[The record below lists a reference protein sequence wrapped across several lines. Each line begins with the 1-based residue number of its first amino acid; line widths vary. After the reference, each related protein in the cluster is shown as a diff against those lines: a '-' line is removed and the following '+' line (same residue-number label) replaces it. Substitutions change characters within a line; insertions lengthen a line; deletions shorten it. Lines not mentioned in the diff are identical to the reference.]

1 MVSSNNVFFSSFTY
15 YGVFVMCLHDKSRSR
30 GFTLIEL
37 LVVIAIIGVLVGLLL
52 PAVQQ
57 AREAARRSS
66 CQNNM
71 KQLAL
76 GMSVLADQNA
86 RKSDN
91 FFPPVTYLE
100 SGTSPGT
107 SAILGPGSN
116 RHGKSVWTWHTKVLP
131 TIEQQTMLDALGA
144 VQNNNF
150 RSPKP
155 AMWRLNGPNANL
167 RPGYRIISA
176 FMCPSWNPDIK
187 DKNGVDYQATV
198 ASRTTAIGS
207 TTYRASTGRVYWDA
221 AYADFH
227 PDRSDP
233 TKAWF
238 YNGQGALRM
247 GAGKD
252 QAMSAGD
259 TGLSEFTDG
268 LSNTILLTENAAATS
283 WCASGPNSVHFV
295 GGNDWTTLGTPFF
308 VADRAGK
315 AWRKNMN
322 SVSSGHT
329 GNVVGL
335 AMADGSITFATAMD
349 RPVYDGMLSRNEG
362 KVIPAN

>member
-1 MVSSNNVFFSSFTY
+1 MYS
-15 YGVFVMCLHDKSRSR
+15 HDKARSR

-57 AREAARRSS
+57 AREAARRSN

-150 RSPKP
+150 KSPKP
-155 AMWRLNGPNANL
+155 ANWRLSGSNAA
-167 RPGYRIISA
+167 RPAYRVIPA
-176 FMCPSWNPDIK
+176 FMCPSWNSDIK
-187 DKNGVDYQATV
+187 DKNGVDYQATA
-198 ASRTTAIGS
+198 ASRTTALAS

-221 AYADFH
+221 AYADAH
-227 PDRSDP
+227 R
-233 TKAWF
+233 TETWF
-238 YNGQGALRM
+238 KNGQGALRM
-247 GAGKD
+247 GAGAG
-252 QAMSAGD
+252 QQMNAGD

-268 LSNTILLTENAAATS
+268 LSNTILLTENAAATQ
-283 WCASGPNSVHFV
+283 WCSSGPNSVHFV

-335 AMADGSITFATAMD
+335 AMADGSISFVTAMD

>member
-1 MVSSNNVFFSSFTY
+1 MYSHYTQ
-15 YGVFVMCLHDKSRSR
+15 RPR

-86 RKSDN
+86 RRSDN
-91 FFPPVTYLE
+91 FFPPLTYLE
-100 SGTSPGT
+100 SGTNSGK

-116 RHGKSVWTWHTKVLP
+116 RHGKNVWTWHTKLLP
-131 TIEQQTMLDALGA
+131 AVEQQTMLDALGA

-150 RSPKP
+150 KSPKP
-155 AMWRLNGPNANL
+155 ALWRLNGPNANL
-167 RPGYRIISA
+167 RPGYRVISA
-176 FMCPSWNPDIK
+176 FICPSWNPDIK
-187 DKNGVDYQATV
+187 DKNGVDYQATA

-207 TTYRASTGRVYWDA
+207 TNYRASTGRVYWDA
-221 AYADFH
+221 AYADAH
-227 PDRSDP
+227 PDIKDP

-247 GAGKD
+247 GAGAG
-252 QAMSAGD
+252 QRMNAGD
-259 TGLSEFTDG
+259 TGISEFTDG

-283 WCASGPNSVHFV
+283 WLASGPNSVHFV
-295 GGNDWTTLGTPFF
+295 STNDWNTLDGAFF
-308 VADRAGK
+308 AADRPGK

-335 AMADGSITFATAMD
+335 AMADGSISFVTEMD
-349 RPVYDGMLSRNEG
+349 KPTYDALLSRNEG
-362 KVIPAN
+362 TVVPAY

>member
-1 MVSSNNVFFSSFTY
+1 MR
-15 YGVFVMCLHDKSRSR
+15 LHDKSRSR

-76 GMSVLADQNA
+76 GMQTLADQNA
-86 RKSDN
+86 RRSDN

-100 SGTSPGT
+100 DANNSGK
-107 SAILGPGSN
+107 SAILPAGQN
-116 RHGKSVWTWHTKVLP
+116 RHGKNVWTWHTKLLP
-131 TIEQQTMLDALGA
+131 TVEQQNMLDALGA

-150 RSPKP
+150 KSPKP
-155 AMWRLNGPNANL
+155 ALWRLNGPNANL
-167 RPGYRIISA
+167 RPAYRVISA
-176 FMCPSWNPDIK
+176 FVCPSWGPDIK
-187 DKNGVDYQATV
+187 DKNGVDYQATA

-207 TTYRASTGRVYWDA
+207 TNYRASTGRVYWDA
-221 AYADFH
+221 AYADAH
-227 PDRSDP
+227 PSA
-233 TKAWF
+233 TWF
-238 YNGQGALRM
+238 KNGQGALRM
-247 GAGKD
+247 GAG
-252 QAMSAGD
+252 QGQSLNEGD
-259 TGLSEFTDG
+259 TGISEFTDG

-283 WCASGPNSVHFV
+283 WCASGPNSVHFCSN
-295 GGNDWTTLGTPFF
+295 NDWNNIGGAFF
-308 VADRAGK
+308 SADRPGK
-315 AWRKNMN
+315 SWRKNMN

-335 AMADGSITFATAMD
+335 AMADGSITFTGELDKA
-349 RPVYDGMLSRNEG
+349 VYDGMLSRNEG
-362 KVIPAN
+362 KVIPE

>member
-1 MVSSNNVFFSSFTY
+1 MYSHYTQ
-15 YGVFVMCLHDKSRSR
+15 RSR

-66 CQNNM
+66 CQNNL

-86 RKSDN
+86 RKGDN

-100 SGTSPGT
+100 SGTNSGT
-107 SAILGPGSN
+107 SAITGPGTN
-116 RHGKSVWTWHTKVLP
+116 RHGKNVWTWQTKLLP
-131 TIEQQTMLDALGA
+131 TVEQQTMLDALGA
-144 VQNNNF
+144 VDNNNF
-150 RSPKP
+150 TSPKP
-155 AMWRLNGPNANL
+155 ALWKLNGPNANL
-167 RPGYRIISA
+167 RPGYRVISA
-176 FMCPSWNPDIK
+176 FMCPSWGPDIK
-187 DKNGVDYQATV
+187 DKNGVDYQATA

-221 AYADFH
+221 AYADAH
-227 PDRSDP
+227 L
-233 TKAWF
+233 TATWF
-238 YNGQGALRM
+238 INGQGALRM
-247 GAGKD
+247 GAGAG
-252 QAMSAGD
+252 QQMNAGD
-259 TGLSEFTDG
+259 TGLAEFTDG

-295 GGNDWTTLGTPFF
+295 STNDWTTLDGAFF
-308 VADRAGK
+308 AADRPGK
-315 AWRKNMN
+315 TWRKNMN

-335 AMADGSITFATAMD
+335 AMADGSISFVTEMD
-349 RPVYDGMLSRNEG
+349 KAAYDGLLSRNEG
-362 KVIPAN
+362 KVVPAY

>member
-1 MVSSNNVFFSSFTY
+1 
-15 YGVFVMCLHDKSRSR
+15 MCLHDKSRSR

-100 SGTSPGT
+100 SGTSSGT
-107 SAILGPGSN
+107 SAILGKGQN
-116 RHGKSVWTWHTKVLP
+116 RHGKNVWTWHTKLLP
-131 TIEQQTMLDALGA
+131 TVEQQTMLDALGA

-155 AMWRLNGPNANL
+155 ALWRLNGPNANL

-187 DKNGVDYQATV
+187 DKNGVDYQATA

-207 TTYRASTGRVYWDA
+207 TNYRASTGRVYWDA
-221 AYADFH
+221 AYADAH
-227 PDRSDP
+227 PDIKDP

-247 GAGKD
+247 GAGAGQK
-252 QAMSAGD
+252 MNAGD
-259 TGLSEFTDG
+259 TGISEFTDG

-283 WCASGPNSVHFV
+283 WCASGPNSVHFCST
-295 GGNDWTTLGTPFF
+295 NDWNTLNGAFF
-308 VADRAGK
+308 AADRPTK

-329 GNVVGL
+329 GSIVGL
-335 AMADGSITFATAMD
+335 AMADGSITFVTEMD
-349 RPVYDGMLSRNEG
+349 KAVYDGMLSRNEG

>member
-1 MVSSNNVFFSSFTY
+1 MYS
-15 YGVFVMCLHDKSRSR
+15 HDKYRSR

-76 GMSVLADQNA
+76 GLSVLADQNA

-107 SAILGPGSN
+107 SAILPKGKN
-116 RHGKSVWTWHTKVLP
+116 RHGKNVWTWHTKLLP
-131 TIEQQTMLDALGA
+131 TIEQQPMLDALGA

-150 RSPKP
+150 KSPKP
-155 AMWRLNGPNANL
+155 ALWRLNGPNPNL
-167 RPGYRIISA
+167 RPAYKIIST

-187 DKNGVDYQATV
+187 DRNDEDYQATA

-207 TTYRASTGRVYWDA
+207 TNYRASTGRVYWDA
-221 AYADFH
+221 SYADAH
-227 PDRSDP
+227 PDINDP
-233 TKAWF
+233 TKKWF

-247 GAGKD
+247 GAG
-252 QAMSAGD
+252 QGQSMNAGD
-259 TGLSEFTDG
+259 TGMAEFTDG
-268 LSNTILLTENAAATS
+268 LSNTVLLTENAAATS

-295 GGNDWTTLGTPFF
+295 ATNDWNNLGTPFF
-308 VADRAGK
+308 TADRPGK
-315 AWRKNMN
+315 SWRKNMN

-329 GNVVGL
+329 GNVVGI
-335 AMADGSITFATAMD
+335 AFADGSIRFVTEMD
-349 RPVYDGMLSRNEG
+349 KAAYDALLSRNEG
-362 KVIPAN
+362 TINPSL